1 MKFFYSLAAMLV
13 AASPSMAQSLN
24 LNGTSGGAPVPIQIT
39 ASQGINWSQATNTVT
54 ANGDATAT
62 RGDVTVK
69 ADRLIAHYA
78 PVKTKSSS
86 TSANGGLLN
95 QGNSQ
100 LTELEAVGHVHI
112 YTATDNA
119 WGDHA
124 VYSAAQ
130 QVLVLTGKN
139 LKLTT
144 PNDTVT
150 ARDSIEYYA
159 LAHEAVARGDARI
172 TTSDGR
178 SVSADVITG
187 YFSAQPG
194 TTGDGTLER
203 VEALGHV
210 VITTKGDTASGDR
223 GVYVPGTQT
232 ARLGGNV
239 QITHAG
245 NHLSGSDVLV
255 NMKSG
260 TATLL
265 ATPGSRVSGV
275 ILPDSGTA
283 K

>member
-1 MKFFYSLAAMLV
+1 MKFFYYLAAMLV
-13 AASPSMAQSLN
+13 VASPSMAQNLN
-24 LNGTSGGAPVPIQIT
+24 LSGTSNGVPVPIQIT
-39 ASQGINWSQATNTVT
+39 ATQGISWSQKADTVT
-54 ANGDATAT
+54 ANGDAIAT

-69 ADRLIAHYA
+69 ADQLIAHYA
-78 PVKTKSSS
+78 PEKTSSS
-86 TSANGGLLN
+86 SSSASGDLLS

-100 LTELEAVGHVHI
+100 LMELEAVGHVHI

-119 WGDHA
+119 WGDRA

-130 QVLVLTGKN
+130 QVLVLTGTN
-139 LKLTT
+139 LELTT
-144 PNDTVT
+144 PNDTLT

-159 LAHEAVARGDARI
+159 SAHKAVARGNARI

-187 YFSAQPG
+187 YFSTQPG

-210 VITTKGDTASGDR
+210 VITTKGDTASGDS
-223 GVYVPGTQT
+223 GVYLPGTET

-255 NMKSG
+255 DMKSG

-265 ATPGSRVSGV
+265 ATPGGRVSGV
-275 ILPDSGTA
+275 ILPSSGAT